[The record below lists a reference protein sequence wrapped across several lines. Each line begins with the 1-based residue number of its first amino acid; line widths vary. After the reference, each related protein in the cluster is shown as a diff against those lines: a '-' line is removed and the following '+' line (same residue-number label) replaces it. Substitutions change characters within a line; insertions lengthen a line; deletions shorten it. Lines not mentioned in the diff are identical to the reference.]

1 MDQLGPDRKDPEPDP
16 DATSSQATPPADTP
30 PASDAAGDAGSEV
43 DATQAYA
50 TPLDTDAAVDT
61 EAVEPPPVHA
71 FVPEQSRGPRRVG
84 GRLSAVLAV
93 LGVLAIGG
101 AAALG
106 YSLNQDL
113 TATRATLA
121 STEGDLGAT
130 KSTLADTNT
139 TLDATNTTLAGATE
153 ERTTLDSQVADLEAQ
168 VSTQTECVGLQ
179 TAALDE
185 LVRITELQRVNN
197 NRTKEGST
205 WAKSDSKR
213 ANAAGDALSSYY
225 QAYSKSFDRALASA
239 RSWAAKG
246 KEAVGVVAIQ
256 AKQQLAEFD
265 LIDRSAT
272 EIEAAIKA
280 LEQQLKTTDATC
292 AEVGS

>member
-16 DATSSQATPPADTP
+16 DPTSSQATTPPETP
-30 PASDAAGDAGSEV
+30 PASHAASDVE
-43 DATQAYA
+43 ATQAYA
-50 TPLDTDAAVDT
+50 TPLDTDAAVHT

-93 LGVLAIGG
+93 VGVLAIGG

-113 TATRATLA
+113 TTTRATLA

-130 KSTLADTNT
+130 KTTLAHTNT

-153 ERTTLDSQVADLEAQ
+153 ERTKLDSQVADLEAQ

-179 TAALDE
+179 TAALEE
-185 LVRITELQRVNN
+185 LVGITELQRINN

-205 WAKSDSKR
+205 WAKSDAKR

-246 KEAVGVVAIQ
+246 KEAVGVVAVQ

-280 LEQQLKTTDATC
+280 LEQQLKTTEATC

>member
-16 DATSSQATPPADTP
+16 DRTSSQSSPPADTP
-30 PASDAAGDAGSEV
+30 PASDPPSV

-50 TPLDTDAAVDT
+50 TPLDTDDAVHT

-84 GRLSAVLAV
+84 GRLSAVLAI
-93 LGVLAIGG
+93 LGVLTIGG

-113 TATRATLA
+113 TATRAALA

-130 KSTLADTNT
+130 KATLADTNT

-153 ERTTLDSQVADLEAQ
+153 ERTKLDSQVAELEAQ

-185 LVRITELQRVNN
+185 LVGITELQRINN

-205 WAKSDSKR
+205 WAKSDAKR

-280 LEQQLKTTDATC
+280 LEQQLKTTEATC
-292 AEVGS
+292 AAVGS